1 MNRLSSWALP
11 TVLGLAGVALIIV
24 GTLDLDAAPATSIPP
39 FPTATST
46 PIARVTPS
54 AEPSVAVSPSAA
66 ASASASTAPTDAPT
80 PSPMPSSVT
89 AVQLSVPQ
97 VGINVAVRQSTS
109 QETDSFPPSD
119 AAYILRSGT
128 QPGRNTNSYI
138 FAHAINSL
146 FKPLWN
152 VRIGAEVLV
161 RMSDESVLRYVVTE
175 VRPNVACPDPDAD
188 PALNPE
194 AVGVEPPLALQI
206 HDDCDEGA
214 FWTTATEYERL
225 TLQTS
230 QGYNRNWGELV
241 IVADPVEG

>member
-1 MNRLSSWALP
+1 M
-11 TVLGLAGVALIIV
+11 LGLAGVALIIV
-24 GTLDLDAAPATSIPP
+24 GTLDLEAAPATSLPP
-39 FPTATST
+39 IATATPT
-46 PIARVTPS
+46 PGAEATPS
-54 AEPSVAVSPSAA
+54 PEP
-66 ASASASTAPTDAPT
+66 SASASPSATATASVAPTETPT
-80 PSPMPSSVT
+80 PSPMPSNVT

-109 QETDSFPPSD
+109 AQTDSFPPSD
-119 AAYILRSGT
+119 AAYILRSGN

-161 RMSDESVLRYVVTE
+161 RMSDDSVLRYVVTE

-188 PALNPE
+188 PALNPPD
-194 AVGVEPPLALQI
+194 PPLALQI
-206 HDDCDEGA
+206 HDDCEEGA
-214 FWTTATEYERL
+214 FWTVATEYERL

-241 IVADPVEG
+241 IVAEPIEG